1 MSAALGLI
9 GLGVSAVSTVAGLSS
24 GASSSRAQ
32 KQAIA
37 DQQLASDDRLK
48 LLKEN
53 FEFSQKWSLQ
63 AAKSELLTLQAQKQ
77 QAQQA
82 ITEQVL
88 GNQMQLTQARLE
100 AKGIKSQTLQ
110 AVSKLLGDAYNQSAQ
125 SSVGNANALEAGVGM
140 LKEAENEL
148 NQAASQNSMNGTVN
162 SQSKSGLSKQEA
174 YANQAIEQLT
184 RLQENVL
191 SADAQSGREMGN
203 TNRAAAIT
211 GKVGTIQANYANS
224 TADIQQQ
231 SNDAFVPYAR
241 RQVKSTLK
249 RNKLGVLARNYSNA
263 ASASASYAAAQ
274 AGERT
279 TQSQLAQQSSQIKSP
294 GFLSLLTAAGN
305 IANQGQQLGIFRF
318 GGGGA
323 GAAPASPPIPTSGQ
337 GQRNYVMPTTS
348 QLKNVQSVY
357 RPAPIS
363 PRTYNQYTDVTGN
376 TYG

>member
-1 MSAALGLI
+1 MSAVLGLV

-37 DQQLASDDRLK
+37 DQQLASDDRLR

-53 FEFSQKWSLQ
+53 FEFSQQWSLQ
-63 AAKSELLTLQAQKQ
+63 SAQSELLTLQAQRQ
-77 QAQQA
+77 QSIQA
-82 ITEQVL
+82 ITEQVI
-88 GNQMQLTQARLE
+88 GNRMQLTQARLE

-110 AVSKLLGDAYNQSAQ
+110 AVSRLLGDAYNQSAQ
-125 SSVGNANALEAGVGM
+125 SSVGNANALESGVGM
-140 LKEAENEL
+140 LREAENEL
-148 NQAASQNSMNGTVN
+148 NQAASQNSANGTVN
-162 SQSKSGLSKQEA
+162 SQSISGLSKQQA
-174 YANQAIEQLT
+174 FANQAIEQLT

-191 SADAQSGREMGN
+191 SADAQSGREIGN

-211 GKVGTIQANYANS
+211 SNVGNIQADYANR

-231 SNDAFVPYAR
+231 SNAAFVPYAK
-241 RQVKSTLK
+241 RQVKSTLN

-263 ASASASYAAAQ
+263 ASASASYAASQ

-279 TQSQLAQQSSQIKSP
+279 TQSQLAQQSKQIQSP

-318 GGGGA
+318 GGGGV
-323 GAAPASPPIPTSGQ
+323 GAAPSATATPSVPQQNI
-337 GQRNYVMPTTS
+337 S
-348 QLKNVQSVY
+348 QFKNIQSIY

-363 PRTYNQYTDVTGN
+363 PRTYNQITDVTGN
-376 TYG
+376 TYA